1 VNEAERTRA
10 IRALYRA
17 RPRSRLL
24 RASLALLVVASAAV
38 WASGE
43 IAVGDLFSARRA
55 ANLRRFLTSEIVPF
69 ELRGRG
75 FDPAGLARWAG
86 ERWRA
91 PGREATL
98 ATAAI
103 AVAAMALA
111 ALFAALVAPLAART
125 LARAEPYL
133 DARRERTP
141 PLRRALLRATRIGC
155 VLLRAIPEYVW
166 AFFLLAVLPGSA
178 WPAVLALAL
187 HNGGILGRLYGD
199 TLENVDRRPLAG
211 LAGLGAGRAQLY
223 LVAAFPLALP
233 RFLLY
238 YFYRFETCVREA
250 TVLGMLGI
258 VSLGYSIAEAR
269 ARHFYDEMLLFVGF
283 GVVIVLCGDAASYLV
298 RGWARRAR

>member
-1 VNEAERTRA
+1 MNDIERRRVL
-10 IRALYRA
+10 RALYRA

-24 RASLALLVVASAAV
+24 RASLWVLGLASVAV
-38 WASGE
+38 WLSGE

-55 ANLRRFLTSEIVPF
+55 ANLRRFLTREVVPF
-69 ELRGRG
+69 ELRERG
-75 FDPAGLARWAG
+75 VDLAGLARWIAD
-86 ERWRA
+86 RWRSG
-91 PGREATL
+91 GREATL

-111 ALFAALVAPLAART
+111 ALFGALAAPLAARS
-125 LARAEPYL
+125 LASADPYL
-133 DARRERTP
+133 DPRRERIP
-141 PLRRALLRATRIGC
+141 PLRGALLRATRVGC

-223 LVAAFPLALP
+223 LAAAFPLALP

-238 YFYRFETCVREA
+238 FFYRFETCVREA

-269 ARHFYDEMLLFVGF
+269 ARHFYDEMLLLVGF

-298 RGWARRAR
+298 RGWVRRAR